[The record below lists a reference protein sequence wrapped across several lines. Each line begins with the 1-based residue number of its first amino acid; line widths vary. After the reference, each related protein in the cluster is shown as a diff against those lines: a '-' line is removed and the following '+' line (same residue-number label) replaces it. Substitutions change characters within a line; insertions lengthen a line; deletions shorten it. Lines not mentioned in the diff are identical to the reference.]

1 MKIRF
6 SSSAARRSTFALT
19 IAAAALATGCTQP
32 AAPSAST
39 SGTAPAPVTEPAASV
54 APAQQAAA
62 AASQFGPA
70 LPEDLQGE
78 VQSGGECGI
87 EATSE
92 VPQGAE
98 LSLSRSA
105 PQLIEGW
112 ALDRADRT
120 AATSVYLKLESGGD
134 ASYFVPVTMVTREGL
149 GIRLGDESLDSAGF
163 SVNAALAEVPVGQYN
178 MQVAQRIGNKILL
191 CATGR
196 SAKVVE

>member
-1 MKIRF
+1 M
-6 SSSAARRSTFALT
+6 SA
-19 IAAAALATGCTQP
+19 
-32 AAPSAST
+32 
-39 SGTAPAPVTEPAASV
+39 E
-54 APAQQAAA
+54 PAQQAASA
-62 AASQFGPA
+62 VSQFGPA
-70 LPEDLQGE
+70 LPEDLQGA

-98 LSLSRSA
+98 LSLSRST

-112 ALDRADRT
+112 ALDRADKT

-149 GIRLGDESLDSAGF
+149 GIRLGDESLDSAAF
-163 SVNAALAEVPVGQYN
+163 SVNAALAEVPAGQYN
-178 MQVAQRIGNKILL
+178 MQVAQRIGDKILL